1 MYQSI
6 WKAIEEFPDAIID
19 IMKDGAEV
27 MDKHYRTKLNLYASL
42 TYLRS
47 SGVPKINAFNCPTV
61 G

>member
-27 MDKHYRTKLNLYASL
+27 IDCHYGTKL
-42 TYLRS
+42 
-47 SGVPKINAFNCPTV
+47 
-61 G
+61 